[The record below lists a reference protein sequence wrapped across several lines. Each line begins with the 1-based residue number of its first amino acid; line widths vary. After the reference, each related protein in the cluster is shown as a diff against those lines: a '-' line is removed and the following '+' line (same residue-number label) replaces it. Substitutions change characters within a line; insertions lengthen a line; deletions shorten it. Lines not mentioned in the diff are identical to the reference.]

1 MINRIELTNFRSY
14 KSQAIELTPG
24 INVLVGPSGAGKSNI
39 LRAIGHCLFNWSDRA
54 QKDLLRRGSRH
65 GAVVIGLEDD
75 GVNIERIY
83 GQAAAWRVYDAG
95 PEDLVDEGVENVS
108 CYLGEVLGVAG
119 DLSHAFANIVAVRQL
134 RVHEGFDDS
143 AGERKR
149 RFNAVIGVDR
159 YESLWGKMA
168 GVELVLRD
176 RSSKG
181 ELFLTGKLAR
191 LNALSEY
198 VVDHDELRTRMAT
211 LERNIKGLKKVIHE
225 CSEAASEEDVRRL
238 EQDRVSESMRISVDQ
253 AATATEHKGILKEI
267 ALIDSGNCPT
277 CGTPL
282 TGEEWQEKRAELV
295 GASKYSMPTDPDMTT
310 MQSIEV
316 KLEAL
321 RSSMST
327 IAMTEIQ
334 LAGAEAGLRAAKSD
348 LARMDSV
355 SAEIKEISVVIKEAE
370 DRMAKIILATN
381 AASSIRLAFRKA
393 GPVIGRRLVS
403 EISHQANQ
411 IFSQAVPGGELEWL
425 PDYSVRLKLSGVD
438 HGFDGSDGQKV
449 LASLAIRLGMAKA
462 LNRTG
467 LLLLDEVTMG
477 AIDPDLAQLIPE
489 MVLALGMEQ
498 VICIDHGNLFDA
510 VASNIIEVRNDGGES
525 KVNN

>member
-1 MINRIELTNFRSY
+1 MIKQIELTNFRSY
-14 KSQAIELTPG
+14 KSEAIRLTSG

-54 QKDLLRRGSRH
+54 QKDLLRRGSKH
-65 GAVVIGLEDD
+65 GAVVINLEDN
-75 GVNIERIY
+75 GVNIERVY

-95 PEDLVDEGVENVS
+95 HEDLVGEGVKEVAQ
-108 CYLGEVLGVAG
+108 YLGELFNISG
-119 DLSHAFANIVAVRQL
+119 DLAHAFANIIAVRQL
-134 RVHEGFDDS
+134 RVHEGFDDPP
-143 AGERKR
+143 GERKR

-159 YESLWGKMA
+159 YESLWSKMA
-168 GVELVLRD
+168 GVELALRD
-176 RSSKG
+176 RSSRG
-181 ELFLTGKLAR
+181 ALFLAEKSAR
-191 LNALSEY
+191 LNALSER
-198 VVDHDELRTRMAT
+198 VVDYDDLVAQVGAI
-211 LERNIKGLKKVIHE
+211 ERNTDNFRETIDKCLEDG
-225 CSEAASEEDVRRL
+225 SEDDVRRL
-238 EQDRVSESMRISVDQ
+238 ERDRVSESMRISADR
-253 AATATEHKGILKEI
+253 AAMATEHKGILKEI

-277 CGTPL
+277 CGTSL

-316 KLEAL
+316 ELKAL
-321 RSSMST
+321 RSSMAT

-348 LARMDSV
+348 LARMNSV
-355 SAEIKEISVVIKEAE
+355 SAEIKEINTLIKEAE
-370 DRMAKIILATN
+370 DRMAQIILATKT
-381 AASSIRLAFRKA
+381 ASSIRLAFRNA
-393 GPVIGRRLVS
+393 GPAIARRLVS
-403 EISHQANQ
+403 SISYQANQ
-411 IFSQAVPGGELEWL
+411 IFSQAMAGGELEWL

-449 LASLAIRLGMAKA
+449 LASLAIRLGMAKV
-462 LNRTG
+462 LNKTG

-510 VASNIIEVRNDGGES
+510 VASNIIEVSNDGGES
-525 KVNN
+525 RIIS